1 MEKRYESI
9 MDLLEKEI
17 DKIIKKGD
25 ITPVELESLYKCVCV
40 IEKIKMMEESGEE
53 YSDGYSEAYGRY
65 SMPYWNQYEGGRSR
79 TSGRYMSRGRRGNGY
94 SSHSIKDRMID
105 CLEKMMDEAGS
116 EYERN
121 TVSDWINRL
130 EAEK

>member
-25 ITPVELESLYKCVCV
+25 ITPAELESLYKCVCV
-40 IEKIKMMEESGEE
+40 IEKIKMIDDSGDD
-53 YSDGYSEAYGRY
+53 YSYGY
-65 SMPYWNQYEGGRSR
+65 PTHWNQYESGRSR
-79 TSGRYMSRGRRGNGY
+79 TTGRYMSRGRRNGY

-116 EYERN
+116 DYERN